1 MAKQYSVKQIEF
13 NQKMSGKYDGAY
25 LHTISIEG
33 GAKRKDFVFKNNEAQ
48 YKVLQELEVG
58 NVVELKITKNGDYFN
73 LSKDDDAIIKVEG
86 AVAPKETLK
95 SEGKPPWVDHKKDP
109 DVQSAIIR
117 QNGLTNATHLVVAM
131 LEKGM
136 FPAKITSDA
145 LILETTRIAGE
156 FAKFSSGELV
166 IEALVKEKSKGKPE
180 EPISGGGEF
189 GE

>member
-1 MAKQYSVKQIEF
+1 
-13 NQKMSGKYDGAY
+13 
-25 LHTISIEG
+25 
-33 GAKRKDFVFKNNEAQ
+33 
-48 YKVLQELEVG
+48 
-58 NVVELKITKNGDYFN
+58 
-73 LSKDDDAIIKVEG
+73 
-86 AVAPKETLK
+86 
-95 SEGKPPWVDHKKDP
+95 
-109 DVQSAIIR
+109 
-117 QNGLTNATHLVVAM
+117 M